1 MQAAGQAGY
10 NGAGDFELSQTTK
23 VLRFQ
28 SGFESECSAFETLA
42 PEIRERYDEAFVAV
56 HRGEVVDSDT
66 DLQTL
71 VARFFERYGE
81 APVFF
86 GYVGKRKPLLR
97 VSSPSVQR

>member
-1 MQAAGQAGY
+1 M
-10 NGAGDFELSQTTK
+10 SQTTRA
-23 VLRFQ
+23 LRFQ
-28 SGFESECSAFETLA
+28 SGFESERNAFEGLA
-42 PEIRERYDEAFVAV
+42 PELRERYDEAFVAV
-56 HRGEVVDSDT
+56 HRGGVVDSDA